1 MLDLIENKIMAVD
14 MTDETIAQYRERLM
28 KMSIK
33 EIQKEIG
40 FLETPGYNCEGLV
53 CADGV
58 IIPRTKMLRKVL
70 WEKRMNQKSQT
81 ALQWAKEGYVPNADA
96 VGRKWKN
103 NPHSS
108 KAIIYYIS
116 DEVHEDQEAAK
127 EFLKSRKVK
136 KEK

>member
-1 MLDLIENKIMAVD
+1 MAAD
-14 MTDETIAQYRERLM
+14 MTNETIAQYRERIE

-33 EIQKEIG
+33 ENQKEIE
-40 FLETPGYNCEGLV
+40 FLESPGYNCEGLV

-58 IIPRTKMLRKVL
+58 ITPRTRMHRKVL

-81 ALQWAKEGYVPNADA
+81 ALQWAKEGYVVNPNAT
-96 VGRKWKN
+96 GRKWKN
-103 NPHSS
+103 NPHNS
-108 KAIIYYIS
+108 KAIIYYVS
-116 DEVHEDQEAAK
+116 EEVHEDQEAAK

>member
-53 CADGV
+53 CTDGV
-58 IIPRTKMLRKVL
+58 ITPRTKMLREVL
-70 WEKRMNQKSQT
+70 WYKRMNQKSLT
-81 ALQWAKEGYVPNADA
+81 ALQWAKEGYVVNPDA
-96 VGRKWKN
+96 TGREWKN
-103 NPHSS
+103 NPHNL
-108 KAIIYYIS
+108 KAIIYYVS
-116 DEVHEDQEAAK
+116 EEVHEDQEAAK